1 MKRNIILISLIFM
14 IAFSFIACN
23 GDNAYRQEE
32 ALCMV
37 GNKYFISVQDAIKYL
52 SASAKDISQD
62 RTIKLIRDVTS
73 EDVPSY
79 QRSAIQIPAGFTG
92 DVKIDLSGHTYEFA
106 SDEFFSVLSEINLVI
121 ANGQAVINS
130 TSNASQ
136 GAFDVRKGKL
146 TISDVIVTDNRKAPK
161 AASISSEASI
171 TVEASSSA
179 KTSIKGSFEFS
190 GNAKLTINSGSVAFT
205 GITEPDGA
213 TDNILIYGGDI
224 RNIHDLNSR
233 ITEAVD
239 AVPEE
244 ERSEI
249 KRDFVHGPVEAH
261 AAKAA
266 TCTESGNTA
275 YYICKDASC
284 GKYFSDSNCLHEINP
299 STTVLPKTG
308 HKMLL
313 IPEKSATCTESGNIA
328 YYQCTV
334 CKNNYR
340 DNAGDEIITDFK
352 SVVIDK
358 LAHSIQYYP
367 ATESDCKNHGHDEY
381 YQCDNC
387 KLYFTDIT
395 GKTETSAPNFKVL
408 LEHTWTEDW
417 AFTEQYHWQE
427 CTKCKE
433 KKPDTFAEHSFNAWT
448 GTGTQG
454 TYRHECNCGYWEEA
468 TECIFKDYEAKAPT
482 CTENGNIAYSQ
493 CELHKDYYLP
503 DHTTHI
509 DNNSIIILATGH
521 TSDESKWESNSEE
534 HYHICSDC
542 EKKYDVETHS
552 ISYSSIDSTSHS
564 RECSKCGYEFASAE
578 HNMSVWSITGNTP
591 VAEKHCL
598 DNCGYTVSTSG
609 SELKTVKA
617 KAPTCTEAGNLAYRY
632 SIATDGTKV
641 YFSADESK
649 IISIDETVI
658 KATGHIAVS
667 NHDETYHWGTCS
679 VCGAEI
685 SKGYHQFPS
694 NWNVEKGVATR
705 ECSSCGFKQTTN
717 GATDIIEVPA
727 NDSTCTS
734 KGNIKYFTCES
745 ILGKDMVFN
754 SDKTEVIHISRTI
767 TAMLNHSL
775 VKTDKVDASCSAP
788 GHEEY
793 WTCSVCNQIFADEKA
808 SIKLTDVTVIPQLKH
823 EWSTV
828 YERNESYH
836 WQTCNNGCGS
846 INLYNPHS
854 MSEWTIKVPR
864 TTAERHCHECGYEI
878 IATDFIFV
886 QAEEPTGEKEGCIA
900 HYKSA
905 EHNLYMN
912 ADGTA
917 LVRKKDITI
926 PKLNQ

>member
-23 GDNAYRQEE
+23 GENAYRQEE

-52 SASAKDISQD
+52 SASSKDISQD

-79 QRSAIQIPAGFTG
+79 QRSSIQIPAGFTG

-106 SDEFFSVLSEINLVI
+106 SDEFFSVLSDINLVI

-136 GAFDVRKGKL
+136 GAFEVKKGNL
-146 TISDVIVTDNRKAPK
+146 TISDVVVTDNRNKPK
-161 AASISSEASI
+161 AASISSQASI

-179 KTSIKGSFEFS
+179 KTLIKGLFEFS

-205 GITEPDGA
+205 GISEPEDA

-224 RNIHDLNSR
+224 RNIHDLNNR

-244 ERSEI
+244 DRSEI

-266 TCTESGNTA
+266 TCTENGNTA

-284 GKYFSDSNCLHEINP
+284 GKFFSDSDCLHEID
-299 STTVLPKTG
+299 SSSTVLTKTG
-308 HKMLL
+308 HKMQL
-313 IPEKSATCTESGNIA
+313 IPAKDATCTEAGNYA

-334 CKNNYR
+334 CKNYFR
-340 DNAGDEIITDFK
+340 DESGIEIITDLN

-367 ATESDCKNHGHDEY
+367 ATESDCKNQGHDEY
-381 YQCDNC
+381 YQCNNC

-395 GKTETSAPNFKVL
+395 GKTETSEPKFIDL
-408 LEHTWTEDW
+408 LEHIMNSSWSFDNDN
-417 AFTEQYHWQE
+417 HWVK
-427 CTKCKE
+427 CTKCE
-433 KKPDTFAEHSFNAWT
+433 EPITGTSAEHSFSEWSVT
-448 GTGTQG
+448 DTQG
-454 TYRHECNCGYWEEA
+454 TYRHECSICGYWEEA
-468 TECIFKDYEAKAPT
+468 TECRFKDYEANPAT

-534 HYHICSDC
+534 HYHICSVC
-542 EKKYDVETHS
+542 KKEYDVETHS
-552 ISYSSIDSTSHS
+552 IRYSSINSTSHS
-564 RECSKCGYEFASAE
+564 RECSKCGYKLASAE
-578 HNMSVWSITGNTP
+578 HNMSEWAITGNTP

-609 SELKTVKA
+609 SDVTTLDA
-617 KAPTCTEAGNLAYRY
+617 KDPTCTEAGNYAYKY
-632 SIATDGTKV
+632 SIASDGTKV

-767 TAMLNHSL
+767 TAMLDHSL

-793 WTCSVCNQIFADEKA
+793 WTCSVCNQIFADENA
-808 SIKLTDVTVIPQLKH
+808 SIKLTEVTVIPQLKH
-823 EWSTV
+823 EWSTE
-828 YERNESYH
+828 YEKNESYH
-836 WQTCNNGCGS
+836 WQTCLNECGTK
-846 INLYNPHS
+846 NLYSNHTFTDWKITEPKAKAVRQC
-854 MSEWTIKVPR
+854 T
-864 TTAERHCHECGYEI
+864 ECGYNI
-878 IATDFIFV
+878 TATFV
-886 QAEEPTGEKEGCIA
+886 HIDATTAAKEGYYE

-912 ADGTA
+912 AEGTA